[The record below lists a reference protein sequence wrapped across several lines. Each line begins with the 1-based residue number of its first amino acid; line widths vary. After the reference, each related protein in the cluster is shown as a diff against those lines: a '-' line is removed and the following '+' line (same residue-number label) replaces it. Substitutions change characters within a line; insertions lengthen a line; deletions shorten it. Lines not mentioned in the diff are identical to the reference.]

1 MENKKVT
8 KKEYYEM
15 IKGILESADVENKE
29 ELSAFVDKQIEMI
42 DARAE
47 RAKAAAATKRAE
59 GDALRA
65 QVEGLL
71 TDEYQT
77 VDTIVNQV
85 QGEDITKSKVVARLT
100 QLVKTGLVEKDSIKV
115 EDKKVMAYR
124 KVVSN

>member
-124 KVVSN
+124 KVVSD